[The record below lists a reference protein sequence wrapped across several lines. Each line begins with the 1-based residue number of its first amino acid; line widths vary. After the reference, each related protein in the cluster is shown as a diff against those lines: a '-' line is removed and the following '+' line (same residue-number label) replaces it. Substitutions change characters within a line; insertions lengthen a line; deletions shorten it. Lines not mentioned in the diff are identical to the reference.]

1 MIGNNS
7 ASNMEE
13 VLLRFPHIG
22 KQVFEELGDQ
32 NLIQCLS
39 VSRNWKNLLED
50 CKFLWIRMILG
61 ISNPVNR
68 VKYYKSKRILKKS
81 NSQYVKKMQIAA
93 LETLTNGRSDL
104 WVIHKYALTGDVIY
118 IAIKSGQIEIF
129 KEVYKM
135 EDLYLNLVDHKNLLN
150 YAADQGN
157 LLRSIDS
164 KTVRS

>member
-1 MIGNNS
+1 
-7 ASNMEE
+7 MEE

-68 VKYYKSKRILKKS
+68 LPEPQEFNRGKYYKSKRILKKS
-81 NSQYVKKMQIAA
+81 KSQYVKKMQVAA
-93 LETLTNGRSDL
+93 LETLTNGRSYL
-104 WVIHKYALTGDVIY
+104 WVIHKYPIGDIIY
-118 IAIKSGQIEIF
+118 VAIKSGQIEIF
-129 KEVYKM
+129 KEVFKM
-135 EDLYLNLVDHKNLLN
+135 CDRFMNLTDHKNLLN

-157 LLRSIDS
+157 LLRSIDN
-164 KTVRS
+164 KPVRS

>member
-1 MIGNNS
+1 
-7 ASNMEE
+7 MEE

-22 KQVFEELGDQ
+22 EQVFEELGDQ

-61 ISNPVNR
+61 ISNPE
-68 VKYYKSKRILKKS
+68 KYYKSKRILKKS
-81 NSQYVKKMQIAA
+81 NSQYVKKMQMAA
-93 LETLTNGRSDL
+93 LETLTNRRSYL
-104 WVIHKYALTGDVIY
+104 WVRPVVPVIHKLSLSGDVIY

-135 EDLYLNLVDHKNLLN
+135 EDLYLNLDDHKNLLN

-157 LLRSIDS
+157 LLRSIDN
-164 KTVRS
+164 KPVRS